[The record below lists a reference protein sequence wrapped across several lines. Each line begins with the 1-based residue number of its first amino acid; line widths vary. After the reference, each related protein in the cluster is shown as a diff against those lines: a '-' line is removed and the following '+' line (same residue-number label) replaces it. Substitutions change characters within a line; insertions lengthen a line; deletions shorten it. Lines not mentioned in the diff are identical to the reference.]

1 MQSLQPMRSNEPPAP
16 TQPIAPTAPV
26 PPIEPLEP
34 PTDVPPFQSLEPFEP
49 TAPVWPVA
57 PVHLAQPV
65 ASVQLVHLVQPLQ
78 PLSSAQPVQ
87 QSSGV
92 WVAERAVMIT
102 YLVLSLVEALLITRV
117 ILKLLAAN
125 PGAGFVRVIYA
136 RSALFVAPFQG
147 IFPTPAT
154 QNSVLELS
162 SLVAIAV
169 YAFIAWGLVRLIAI
183 FGRRQARSSRA

>member
-1 MQSLQPMRSNEPPAP
+1 MLSNQSP
-16 TQPIAPTAPV
+16 APTAP
-26 PPIEPLEP
+26 PSELL
-34 PTDVPPFQSLEPFEP
+34 QP
-49 TAPVWPVA
+49 TAPIRPQA
-57 PVHLAQPV
+57 LTYQPV
-65 ASVQLVHLVQPLQ
+65 EPIQPVIQAPLQ
-78 PLSSAQPVQ
+78 APLQR
-87 QSSGV
+87 SSGV

-102 YLVLSLVEALLITRV
+102 YLVLGIVEALLITRV

-125 PGAGFVRVIYA
+125 PEAGFVRFVYNI
-136 RSALFVAPFQG
+136 SALFVAPFQG

-183 FGRRQARSSRA
+183 FGQRQALS